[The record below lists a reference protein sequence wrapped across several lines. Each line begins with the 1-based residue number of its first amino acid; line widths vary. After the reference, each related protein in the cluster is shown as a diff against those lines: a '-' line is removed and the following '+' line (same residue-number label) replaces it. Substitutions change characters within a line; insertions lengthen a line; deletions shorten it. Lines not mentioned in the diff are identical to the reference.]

1 MNWNLAP
8 LELVYAPCAMAAM
21 VVVRVPLLFAH
32 VVRLLELKTAPLL
45 AAARVGV
52 AALEETTLEA
62 LVTALPQFQVPIEEG
77 ASGSDR
83 YASLIRRGEAPDH
96 VPPVEEVFADPD
108 RVRWTVLDH
117 PAGIRIRRI
126 R

>member
-52 AALEETTLEA
+52 AALEERTLEA
-62 LVTALPQFQVPIEEG
+62 LATALELWRLHVLVAP
-77 ASGSDR
+77 SSLSD
-83 YASLIRRGEAPDH
+83 
-96 VPPVEEVFADPD
+96 PPCNYC
-108 RVRWTVLDH
+108 
-117 PAGIRIRRI
+117 
-126 R
+126 